1 MEAKTLFVLATVAL
15 MPFNV
20 IAKDTLSSPNIS

>member
-20 IAKDTLSSPNIS
+20 IAKDTLSSFRP